1 MTNHQDVYIHNYK
14 IIEKL
19 GHGAFSTVFKGL
31 HRINQKTVAL
41 KVSREKQTHETKILA
56 YLNRECVDGVPT
68 LFWYGRVGDN
78 TCIAT
83 TFYKNTF
90 VSHVESIWANDL
102 YPHLKILNIC
112 VQLISLL
119 ENVHAAFI
127 VHSDI
132 KPDNFMVDEKK
143 HVILIDFGLSSLYYN
158 AEKNVYKENK
168 QCEHLIGSPKFASY
182 NLHAGHSVSP
192 RDDLMSLVYMMISL
206 FNKEIPWSKAQKV
219 QPTEPTDKAQK
230 VQPTEPTDKAQKAQP
245 TEPTDKAPFQ
255 EPTEPTDL
263 PPYHVEHHANLKRAR
278 LKRDLGQYLRGL
290 GDTYIDKYLIP
301 FFDHVSS
308 LEFGETPDYKLYR
321 QIFSTL

>member
-83 TFYKNTF
+83 TFYQNTF

-158 AEKNVYKENK
+158 AEKDVYKENK

-206 FNKEIPWSKAQKV
+206 FNKEIPWSKAQ
-219 QPTEPTDKAQK
+219 PTEPTEKALQK
-230 VQPTEPTDKAQKAQP
+230 AHEKAQP
-245 TEPTDKAPFQ
+245 TEPTD
-255 EPTEPTDL
+255 PTEKEPTDL
-263 PPYHVEHHANLKRAR
+263 PPYHVEHPENLKRAR